1 MESLL
6 GQTLL
11 VLIKQT
17 EQHTEVGIWQQLA
30 SYSSGATPVLTGQL
44 DTSYRSTLENMPLNS
59 GMGKSW
65 LFRRHNMVRKVTKI
79 FIDLWGTNHQRVQPW
94 VFGSLACILLCDSY
108 WTSLLDGARQHCR
121 LTIWKYDWLKKEL
134 QIADSPN
141 SDGLKK

>member
-65 LFRRHNMVRKVTKI
+65 LFCRHKMVQKATKI
-79 FIDLWGTNHQRVQPW
+79 FIDLWATHHQTVQPW

-108 WTSLLDGARQHCR
+108 WTSLLDG
-121 LTIWKYDWLKKEL
+121 LDS
-134 QIADSPN
+134 IAGSLFGN
-141 SDGLKK
+141 MIG